1 MNPVHPLIKQYLAS
15 CLHFQDEES
24 STDEVYKGQLNVS
37 LMFSPEAHTK
47 KSKGQGT
54 IHVAVHQA
62 KDFQEPVDS
71 FVKLYLLPDKSSSG
85 KRKTKT
91 IKSSLKPTWEEKFTY
106 EKVKLDELSS
116 EQVLEMTVWN
126 FHKRSGNVFIG
137 GLRLGPAPG
146 SAAKHKDWMDS
157 IGDEVTH
164 WEDMLASPGEWV
176 EHWHTLRTTMNPRD
190 ILLH

>member
-1 MNPVHPLIKQYLAS
+1 M
-15 CLHFQDEES
+15 
-24 STDEVYKGQLNVS
+24 
-37 LMFSPEAHTK
+37 K

-54 IHVAVHQA
+54 VHVTVQQA
-62 KDFQEPVDS
+62 MDFQEPVDS

-85 KRKTKT
+85 KRKTKI
-91 IKSSLKPTWEEKFTY
+91 IKSSLKPSWEETFTF
-106 EKVKLDELSS
+106 EKIVQESLSS
-116 EQVLEMTVWN
+116 ERVLEITVWN

-164 WEDMLASPGEWV
+164 WEDMLSNSGEWV
-176 EHWHTLRTTMNPRD
+176 EQWHTLRSSMNPRD
-190 ILLH
+190 ILLQ

>member
-1 MNPVHPLIKQYLAS
+1 M
-15 CLHFQDEES
+15 ES
-24 STDEVYKGQLNVS
+24 GTDETYKGQLKLS
-37 LMFSPEAHTK
+37 LMFSPEAHSK
-47 KSKGQGT
+47 KGKSQGT
-54 IHVAVHQA
+54 LHIAVEQA

-85 KRKTKT
+85 KRKTKI
-91 IKSSLKPTWEEKFTY
+91 IKSSLNPGWEERFMY
-106 EKVKLDELSS
+106 EKVKQDELDTSR
-116 EQVLEMTVWN
+116 VLEVTVWN

-146 SAAKHKDWMDS
+146 SSEKHKDWMDS

-164 WEDMLASPGEWV
+164 WEDMLAHPGQWA

>member
-1 MNPVHPLIKQYLAS
+1 M
-15 CLHFQDEES
+15 
-24 STDEVYKGQLNVS
+24 
-37 LMFSPEAHTK
+37 MFFPGGHTK

-54 IHVAVHQA
+54 LNIAIEQA
-62 KDFQEPVDS
+62 KDLQEPVDS

-85 KRKTKT
+85 KRKTKI

-106 EKVKLDELSS
+106 EKVELKDLSY
-116 EQVLEMTVWN
+116 ERVLEVTVWS

-164 WEDMLASPGEWV
+164 WEDMLAHPGEWV
-176 EHWHTLRTTMNPRD
+176 EQWHTLRTTMNPRD
-190 ILLH
+190 ILLHY

>member
-1 MNPVHPLIKQYLAS
+1 MLFTL
-15 CLHFQDEES
+15 FQDEES
-24 STDEVYKGQLNVS
+24 STDETYRGQLRLS
-37 LMFSPEAHTK
+37 LMYTPKGWTK
-47 KSKGQGT
+47 KNMGQET
-54 IHVAVHQA
+54 VHIAIQQA

-85 KRKTKT
+85 KRKTKI
-91 IKSSLKPTWEEKFTY
+91 IKSSMKPSWEETFTY
-106 EKVKLDELSS
+106 EKVTLDNLSS
-116 EQVLEMTVWN
+116 ERVLEVTVWN

-164 WEDMLASPGEWV
+164 WEDMLANPGEWV
-176 EHWHTLRTTMNPRD
+176 EQWHTLRISMNPRD
-190 ILLH
+190 ILL